1 MEITIKTSRKTG
13 QKQRKY
19 GRSARKP
26 AHQRYN
32 NEMRWLKNKERRIA
46 KQAKKEAKKLA
57 KLEAR
62 RNR

>member
-1 MEITIKTSRKTG
+1 MEIVLKTSRKTG
-13 QKQRKY
+13 KKQRKY
-19 GRSARKP
+19 GRAARKP

-32 NEMRWLKNKERRIA
+32 NEVRWLKNKERRIA